1 MWFGGIAKPFT
12 ASIDQ
17 PMKILIVDDHA
28 IFREGL
34 KRILSEEFK
43 AATFGEAGNA
53 TEALEQVWKKKWDLV
68 LLDITMHGR
77 TGLDVLKE
85 IRSSASNSPVLI
97 LSGHPEEQ
105 YAVRVLRAGAAGYL
119 TKESASRELS
129 NAVRKLLSGGKYI
142 SASLAE
148 QLATE
153 IQSPQGDL
161 HETLSNREYQVMLLI
176 AAGKVPK
183 EIGNELSLSAKT
195 ISTYRSRILE
205 KLKLKNNAEIMR
217 YVVERKLA

>member
-1 MWFGGIAKPFT
+1 MN
-12 ASIDQ
+12 
-17 PMKILIVDDHA
+17 ILIVDDHV

-34 KRILSEEFK
+34 KRILLDEFK
-43 AATFGEAGNA
+43 AVFFGEAANA
-53 TEALEQVWKKKWDLV
+53 AQAIAQFGRKKWDLV

-77 TGLDVLKE
+77 SCLDVLKE
-85 IRSSASNSPVLI
+85 IRSSASRVPVLI

-105 YAVRVLRAGAAGYL
+105 YAVRVLKTGATGYL
-119 TKESASRELS
+119 TKESAPQELC
-129 NAVRKLLSGGKYI
+129 NAVRKVFGGGKYI

-153 IQSPQGDL
+153 IQSPQRDL
-161 HETLSNREYQVMLLI
+161 HAALSNREYQVMLLI
-176 AAGKVPK
+176 ASGKAPK
-183 EIGNELSLSAKT
+183 EIGSELSLSAKT

-217 YVVERKLA
+217 YVMERKLS